1 MVHVWFFAYRNT
13 RRLQSLPR
21 KRDRD
26 SSRDLSLPVGNRQL
40 VTTNSLNRAPLGA
53 IVSRRRITLRVESC
67 AEEEE
72 EEVEGGGDTHV
83 YFSRWSIRRNTQEYT
98 EEYPRS
104 LKVFEKSFDCDA
116 IEWHLPRGQIPI
128 VLESRVSYQPD

>member
-72 EEVEGGGDTHV
+72 EEVEGGGRHTRIFLKMVDKE
-83 YFSRWSIRRNTQEYT
+83 EYT
-98 EEYPRS
+98 GIHRGIS
-104 LKVFEKSFDCDA
+104 TVFES
-116 IEWHLPRGQIPI
+116 L
-128 VLESRVSYQPD
+128 